1 MQDVRRAEIEVVYEG
16 KNITT
21 PVDRYLESFSYSDIA
36 SGESDRI
43 QMDLHD
49 IGKEWTDAWMPSKGD
64 RVSGAVILHNWTEDG
79 KTKKIHCGE
88 FELDEMSF
96 SGRPMKCGFGA
107 VSIPRNEPFNVQAR
121 AKTWEGIT
129 IRQIAEEI
137 AGRAGIALYYE
148 ADDIEIKII
157 EQNEETDCKFLYS
170 VCADYGLA
178 MKVYA
183 NRIIIFDEED
193 YEGRPSVRAVD
204 ETDMEGWDYQ
214 STMAGTY
221 TGAAIRFSDPNDG
234 EEYEVTI
241 GGGSR
246 ILEIN
251 ENADSIEDAER
262 KGIARLNNE
271 NKKAVT
277 MKITMMADPAL
288 AAALCIDITGMGG
301 KINGKYYID
310 KVTTKKSGNGGCK
323 MSLET
328 HRVVPRIKSASIGA
342 VGQAAEEAASGGTTY
357 TVEQG
362 DTLWGIARRFYGSGM
377 EYTGIY
383 EGNKEKIENTAKER
397 GKKDS
402 SQGHWIF
409 PGTVL
414 EIPPGKGEG

>member
-1 MQDVRRAEIEVVYEG
+1 MQNARRAEVEITYEG

-21 PVDRYLESFSYSDIA
+21 PIDQYLESFSYTDIA
-36 SGESDRI
+36 SGESDRVQI
-43 QMDLHD
+43 DLHD
-49 IGKEWTDAWMPSKGD
+49 IGKEWMDAWMPSKGD
-64 RVSGAVILHNWTEDG
+64 RVSGGIILRDWKVDGETER
-79 KTKKIHCGE
+79 IYCGE

-96 SGRPMKCGFGA
+96 SGRPLSCGFGA
-107 VSIPRNEPFNVQAR
+107 VSIPRNEPFNVQVR
-121 AKTWEGIT
+121 TKTWEGIT

-137 AGRAGIALYYE
+137 SGRAGVSLYYE
-148 ADDIEIKII
+148 ADDIGIEII

-183 NRIIIFDEED
+183 NKIIIFDEET
-193 YEGRPSVRAVD
+193 YEGCPSVRTVD
-204 ETDMEGWDYQ
+204 ETDMEKWSYE

-221 TGAAIRFSDPNDG
+221 TGAVIRFTDPNDE

-251 ENADSIEDAER
+251 ENTDSIEDAER
-262 KGIARLNNE
+262 KGIAKLNNE

-277 MKITMMADPAL
+277 MKITLMADPVL
-288 AAALCIDITGMGG
+288 TAASCIDVTGLGG
-301 KINGKYYID
+301 KIDGKYYID
-310 KVTTKKSGNGGCK
+310 KVTTKKSGSGACQ
-323 MSLET
+323 MSLEL
-328 HRVVPRIKSASIGA
+328 HRVVARIKSASIGA
-342 VGQAAEEAASGGTTY
+342 VGQAKGDASSGVTFY
-357 TVEQG
+357 TVVQG
-362 DTLWGIARRFYGSGM
+362 DTLWDIAKRFYGSGM

-383 EGNKEKIENTAKER
+383 EGNRETIETAAKER

-414 EIPPGKGEG
+414 AIPPGKEEG

>member
-1 MQDVRRAEIEVVYEG
+1 MQDARRAEVEITYEG
-16 KNITT
+16 KNITM
-21 PVDRYLESFSYSDIA
+21 PVNQYLESFSYTDIA
-36 SGESDRI
+36 SGESDRV

-49 IGKEWTDAWMPSKGD
+49 IGKEWMDAWMPSKGD
-64 RVSGAVILHNWTEDG
+64 RISGAVVLHDWEADGGTER
-79 KTKKIHCGE
+79 IYCGE

-96 SGRPMKCGFGA
+96 SGRPLKCGFGA
-107 VSIPRNEPFNVQAR
+107 VSIPRDEPFNVQSR
-121 AKTWEGIT
+121 TKTWEGIT
-129 IRQIAEEI
+129 VRQIAEEI
-137 AGRAGIALYYE
+137 AGRAGIPLYYE
-148 ADDIEIKII
+148 ADEITVEII

-183 NRIIIFDEED
+183 NRVIIFDEEA

-204 ETDMEGWDYQ
+204 ETDMARWSYQ

-221 TGAAIRFSDPNDG
+221 TGAAVRFSDPNDG
-234 EEYEVTI
+234 EEYEVLI

-262 KGIARLNNE
+262 KGIAKLNNE

-277 MKITMMADPAL
+277 MKVTITADTAL
-288 AAALCIDITGMGG
+288 TAASCVDVTGLGG

-310 KVTTKKSGNGGCK
+310 KAVTKKSGGGACQ
-323 MSLET
+323 MDLDM

-342 VGQAAEEAASGGTTY
+342 AGQAAEEASASGTLY
-357 TVEQG
+357 TVAQG
-362 DTLWGIARRFYGSGM
+362 DTLWGIARRFYGSGT
-377 EYTGIY
+377 EYAGIY
-383 EGNKEKIENTAKER
+383 ERNKEKIEGTAKER

-414 EIPPGKGEG
+414 KIPPGKEGK